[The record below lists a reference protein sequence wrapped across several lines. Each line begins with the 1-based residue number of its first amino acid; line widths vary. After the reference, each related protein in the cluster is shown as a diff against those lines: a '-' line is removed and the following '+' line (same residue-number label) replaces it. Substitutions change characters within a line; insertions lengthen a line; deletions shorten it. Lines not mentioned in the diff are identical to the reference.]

1 VPSNAVPPNAV
12 PPLPPGT
19 SEPSSDPRQR
29 LLVVED
35 EEHLAMGLK
44 LNLELEGY
52 DVSVAGTAREAG
64 EALLDP
70 RAVDAIV
77 LDVML
82 PDLDG
87 FELCKRLRESGNY
100 VPVVMLTARNSAED
114 RVRGLEV
121 GADDYLVKPFDLIEL
136 LARVRS
142 MLRRRAWERERRK
155 DTTGRPPSPAS
166 VVLGDARIDFESHEV
181 ERAGEP
187 IKLTRLELDLL
198 RYFVEHPGKV
208 LSREH
213 LLEEVWKLHGY
224 START
229 VDNFVFRLRRHFE
242 EDPQAPKHFLSIRGA
257 GYKFVP

>member
-1 VPSNAVPPNAV
+1 MTES
-12 PPLPPGT
+12 T
-19 SEPSSDPRQR
+19 SADRQR

-35 EEHLAMGLK
+35 EEHLAPGLK

-52 DVSVAGTAREAG
+52 EVEVASTAREAG

-70 RAVDAIV
+70 RAYDAIV

-87 FELCKRLRESGNY
+87 FELCRRLRESGNY
-100 VPVVMLTARNSAED
+100 LPVVMLTARSAAED

-121 GADDYLVKPFDLIEL
+121 GADDYLVKPFDLNEL
-136 LARVRS
+136 LARLRS
-142 MLRRRAWERERRK
+142 MLRRRAWEADRRRK
-155 DTTGRPPSPAS
+155 GTPSTTAITLGPAR
-166 VVLGDARIDFESHEV
+166 VDFESHEV
-181 ERAGEP
+181 VRDGAP

-242 EDPQAPKHFLSIRGA
+242 EDPQSPRHFLSVRGA